1 MYDTMSVSEIEHTR
15 TSYSKAANS
24 KAWKQSPGEMYK
36 KTVLRRLCKMIDLDF
51 DNIEQ
56 QQAFDDGSDFD
67 PNKENVID
75 GQAREV
81 ATDPF
86 KASEESTEAEEVDS
100 PQQ

>member
-1 MYDTMSVSEIEHTR
+1 
-15 TSYSKAANS
+15 
-24 KAWKQSPGEMYK
+24 MYK

-56 QQAFDDGSDFD
+56 QKAFDDGSDFD
-67 PNKENVID
+67 PNKNIID
-75 GQAREV
+75 GEAREV
-81 ATDPF
+81 AIDPF

>member
-1 MYDTMSVSEIEHTR
+1 
-15 TSYSKAANS
+15 
-24 KAWKQSPGEMYK
+24 
-36 KTVLRRLCKMIDLDF
+36 MIDLDF

-67 PNKENVID
+67 PNKNIID
-75 GQAREV
+75 GDAREV